1 MIQGMEQAGK
11 QVLLKNFRSGKGTY
25 ISINL
30 KADPQPDVNTCT
42 LADLFKHSSFIMYF
56 SSLKKIIADN
66 WNNLG
71 VAIGNCN
78 VTKAKFEACME
89 DLNAGRT
96 DADHYDPED
105 MTCPEGGE
113 ISDQTM
119 INFISAN
126 RTMEDVFTKLN
137 L

>member
-1 MIQGMEQAGK
+1 
-11 QVLLKNFRSGKGTY
+11 
-25 ISINL
+25 
-30 KADPQPDVNTCT
+30 
-42 LADLFKHSSFIMYF
+42 
-56 SSLKKIIADN
+56 
-66 WNNLG
+66 
-71 VAIGNCN
+71 
-78 VTKAKFEACME
+78 ME

-105 MTCPEGGE
+105 MTCPEGWE